1 MMKQVLSE
9 VFEQRIVVFEFSGD
23 EFVASAQLSL
33 FVSDDVTDIPSY
45 LYTLHEVD
53 PITGEIGPY
62 DPTIL
67 DEENYLTTQA
77 PKNLNMP
84 LVTIPNTL
92 VCHYLFGP
100 QRAQGEM
107 YDILKEYERIS
118 NI

>member
-67 DEENYLTTQA
+67 DEENYLKDMFTEFAFNYALTQSNF
-77 PKNLNMP
+77 KLTEKMINK
-84 LVTIPNTL
+84 
-92 VCHYLFGP
+92 
-100 QRAQGEM
+100 
-107 YDILKEYERIS
+107 LKFR
-118 NI
+118 